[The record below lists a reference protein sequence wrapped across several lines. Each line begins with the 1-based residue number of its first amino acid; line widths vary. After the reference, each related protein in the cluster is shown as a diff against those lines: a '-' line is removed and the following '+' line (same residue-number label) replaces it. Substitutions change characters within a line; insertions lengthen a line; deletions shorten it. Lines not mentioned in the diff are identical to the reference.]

1 MKIYLVGG
9 AVRDKLL
16 DFPVYDKDW
25 VVVGSSPEEMIQQ
38 GFQPVGQDFP
48 VFIHPQSG
56 EEYALARTERKSG
69 KGYTGFEYNANK
81 AITLEEDLLRRD
93 LTINAMAMDDQ
104 GIIHDPYK
112 GQEDLKQK
120 ILRHVSPAFSEDPL
134 RVLRVARFAARYH
147 HLGFCVA
154 NETLA
159 LMRELARGDELEHL
173 TPERVWK
180 EFERA
185 LTEPSPWVFLEL
197 LQKTKAIE
205 KVLPELKNLMAQP
218 DWATNFIRSTQT
230 AKDADC
236 RFACLTAL
244 DNEIVLSAF
253 CDRLRTQKSAKEL
266 ASQCQQQHKNLS
278 QFDKLSA
285 EDKLQTIQTLDL
297 IRRPQR
303 LEKLLICVDALHPE
317 PSYQSLATI
326 LDSINQIQPAN
337 LIKQGFKG
345 PELGKEIQRLRLN
358 ICNQEH

>member
-9 AVRDKLL
+9 AVRDQLL

-48 VFIHPQSG
+48 VFIHPESG

-104 GIIHDPYK
+104 GIIHDPYR
-112 GQEDLKQK
+112 GQEDLNQK

-147 HLGFCVA
+147 HLGFRVA
-154 NETLA
+154 DETLE
-159 LMRELARGDELEHL
+159 LMRELAKGDELEHL

-197 LQKTKAIE
+197 LQKAEAIE
-205 KVLPELKNLMAQP
+205 KVLPELKNVMVQP
-218 DWATNFIRSTQT
+218 GWANGFIRSTQT
-230 AKDADC
+230 ATDADC
-236 RFACLTAL
+236 RFACLTAP
-244 DNEIVLSAF
+244 DKEIVLDAF
-253 CDRLRTQKSAKEL
+253 CDRLRTQRSVKEL
-266 ASQCQQQHKNLS
+266 SSQCQQQHKNLS

-285 EDKLQTIQTLDL
+285 EDKLQTIQALDL

-303 LEKLLICVDALHPE
+303 LNKLLICVDALHPE
-317 PSYQSLATI
+317 PTYRSLVAI

-337 LIKQGFKG
+337 LIKQGFTG
-345 PELGKEIQRLRLN
+345 PELGKEIQRLRLD
-358 ICNQEH
+358 ICNQDH

>member
-25 VVVGSSPEEMIQQ
+25 VVVGSSPQEMIEQ

-69 KGYTGFEYNANK
+69 KGYTGFEYNADK

-93 LTINAMAMDDQ
+93 LTINAMAMDNQ

-112 GQEDLKQK
+112 GQEDLNQK

-147 HLGFCVA
+147 HLGFSVA
-154 NETLA
+154 DETLA
-159 LMRELARGDELEHL
+159 LMRELAKGDELEHL

-197 LQKTKAIE
+197 LQKTEAIQ
-205 KVLPELKNLMAQP
+205 KVLPELKNAISKP

-244 DNEIVLSAF
+244 DNEIVLTAF
-253 CDRLRTQKSAKEL
+253 CDRLRTQKSVKEL

-285 EDKLQTIQTLDL
+285 EDKLQTIQALDL

-303 LEKLLICVDALHPE
+303 LEKLLICVDALHSE
-317 PSYQSLATI
+317 PDYKSLAGI

-345 PELGKEIQRLRLN
+345 PELGKEIQRLRLD
-358 ICNQEH
+358 ICNQDH